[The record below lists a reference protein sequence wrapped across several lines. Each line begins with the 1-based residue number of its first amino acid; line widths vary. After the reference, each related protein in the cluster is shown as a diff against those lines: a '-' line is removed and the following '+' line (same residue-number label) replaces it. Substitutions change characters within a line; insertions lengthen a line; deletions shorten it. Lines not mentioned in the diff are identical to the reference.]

1 MLCLLLTNHLSCLSG
16 VTVLYTWLEWDV
28 MLVVLLVDKPLVFVE

>member
-1 MLCLLLTNHLSCLSG
+1 MSCLLSNHLSCFSG

-28 MLVVLLVDKPLVFVE
+28 VLVVLIVDKPLVLS